1 MKAWSS
7 CSFTIE
13 RVKTLTKRVIVLGGG
28 SGGSIVANKLAR
40 QLSKEIKNEEVEIVQ
55 ITNTPKHI
63 YQPGYLFIALNEKN
77 PDHFVRDQSTIAHRN
92 VQLVQDEIT
101 QIDVKNKTL
110 KSNAAQ
116 YHYDY
121 LVISTGSYPDFDS
134 LPGLKEAA
142 SNFYTL
148 DGAIKLRDELVNFE
162 KGTILIT
169 VDVPHKCPAAPLE
182 LVLMLDDYFRKKGNR
197 KDVVL
202 KYTYPIGRVHS
213 LQPVA
218 EWAAPQ
224 FEQRDIK
231 FETYFNLEEVKP
243 KEKLAV
249 TMDGEEHPFDI
260 LISIPAHTGADV
272 IINSKLGDES
282 GFIDTDRYSLKMAG
296 QDDVYV
302 VGDATNLPISKA
314 GSTAHYQSEVLVK
327 NLVNRLRGIP
337 DTAVYNGKVACFLE
351 ASLEEASM
359 ITFDYQTPPAPAQPS
374 DFMHWFKG
382 VYNELYWL
390 NAKGIM

>member
-1 MKAWSS
+1 M
-7 CSFTIE
+7 E
-13 RVKTLTKRVIVLGGG
+13 GVKVLKKRVIVLGGG

-40 QLSKEIKNEEVEIVQ
+40 QLNQEIQNNDVEIIQ
-55 ITNTPKHI
+55 ITNSTKHI
-63 YQPGYLFIALNEKN
+63 YQPGYLLIALNEKS
-77 PDHFVRDQSTIAHRN
+77 PDHFIRNQSTIAHRN
-92 VQLVQDEIT
+92 VQLVEDEIIK
-101 QIDVKNKTL
+101 IDVEKKML
-110 KSNAAQ
+110 KSNTHQ
-116 YHYDY
+116 YGYDY
-121 LVISTGSYPDFDS
+121 LVISTGSYPDFNS
-134 LPGLKEAA
+134 LPGLAEAA

-148 DGAIKLRDELVNFE
+148 DGAIKLRDQLARFE
-162 KGTILIT
+162 KGTILLT

-182 LVLMLDDYFRKKGNR
+182 LILMLDDYFRKKGNR
-197 KDVVL
+197 NDVVL

-218 EWAAPQ
+218 DWAAPQ
-224 FEQRDIK
+224 FEQKDIQ

-249 TMDGEEHPFDI
+249 TMDGDEHPYDI
-260 LISIPAHTGADV
+260 LISIPAHKGADV
-272 IINSKLGDES
+272 IIDSNLGDES
-282 GFIDTDRYSLKMAG
+282 GFIETDRYSLKMVG

-302 VGDATNLPISKA
+302 IGDATDLPISKA

-327 NLVNRLRGIP
+327 NLINRLKGIP

-351 ASLEEASM
+351 SSLGEASM
-359 ITFDYQTPPAPAQPS
+359 ITFDYQTPPDPAKPS
-374 DFMHWFKG
+374 DLMHWFKG

>member
-1 MKAWSS
+1 MK
-7 CSFTIE
+7 
-13 RVKTLTKRVIVLGGG
+13 KRVIVLGGG

-40 QLSKEIKNEEVEIVQ
+40 QLNQEIKNNEIEIIQ
-55 ITNTPKHI
+55 ITNNTKHI

-77 PDHFVRDQSTIAHRN
+77 PDHFIRNQLTIAHRN
-92 VQLVQDEIT
+92 VQLIEDEIVKV
-101 QIDVKNKTL
+101 DVEKKVLTSKNK
-110 KSNAAQ
+110 Q
-116 YHYDY
+116 YEYDY
-121 LVISTGSYPDFDS
+121 LVISTGSYPDFNS
-134 LPGLKEAA
+134 IPGLAEAA

-148 DGAIKLRDELVNFE
+148 DGAIKLRDQLANFE
-162 KGTILIT
+162 KGTILLT

-182 LVLMLDDYFRKKGNR
+182 LILMLDDYFRKKGNR

-218 EWAAPQ
+218 DWAAPQ
-224 FEQRDIK
+224 FEQRDIQ
-231 FETYFNLEEVKP
+231 FETYFNLEEVNA
-243 KEKLAV
+243 KEKLAI

-260 LISIPAHTGADV
+260 LISIPAHKGADV
-272 IINSKLGDES
+272 VINSNLGDET
-282 GFIDTDRYSLKMAG
+282 GFIETNRYSLKMVG

-302 VGDATNLPISKA
+302 IGDATDLPISKA

-327 NLVNRLRGIP
+327 NLINRLKGIP

-351 ASLEEASM
+351 SSLEEASM

-374 DFMHWFKG
+374 DLMHWFKG

>member
-1 MKAWSS
+1 M
-7 CSFTIE
+7 
-13 RVKTLTKRVIVLGGG
+13 TKRVIVLGGG
-28 SGGSIVANKLAR
+28 SGGSMVANKLAR
-40 QLSKEIKNEEVEIVQ
+40 QLSKEIQNEEIEIVQ
-55 ITNTPKHI
+55 ITNSSKHI

-77 PDHFVRDQSTIAHRN
+77 PDHFIRSQSSIAHRN
-92 VQLVQDEIT
+92 VQLIEDEIT
-101 QIDVKNKTL
+101 EIDVKNKFL
-110 KSNAAQ
+110 KSKTSQ
-116 YHYDY
+116 YDY
-121 LVISTGSYPDFDS
+121 DFLVISTGSYPDFDS

-148 DGAIKLRDELVNFE
+148 EGATKLRDELVNFE

-182 LVLMLDDYFRKKGNR
+182 MVLMLDDYFRKKGNR

-218 EWAAPQ
+218 EWAEPQ
-224 FEQRDIK
+224 FEQRGIE
-231 FETYFNLEEVKP
+231 FETYFNLEEVRP

-249 TMDGEEHPFDI
+249 TMDGEEHPFDL
-260 LISIPAHTGADV
+260 LISIPAHKGADV
-272 IINSKLGDES
+272 IIQSNLGDES

-302 VGDATNLPISKA
+302 IGDATNLPISKA

-327 NLVNRLRGIP
+327 NLTNRLKGLP

-359 ITFDYQTPPAPAQPS
+359 ITFDYQTPPAPARPS

>member
-1 MKAWSS
+1 MK
-7 CSFTIE
+7 
-13 RVKTLTKRVIVLGGG
+13 KRVIVLGGG

-40 QLSKEIKNEEVEIVQ
+40 QLNQEIKDNEIKIIQ
-55 ITNTPKHI
+55 ITNNTNHI
-63 YQPGYLFIALNEKN
+63 YQPGYLFIALNEKR
-77 PDHFVRDQSTIAHRN
+77 PDHFIRNQSTIAHRN
-92 VQLVQDEIT
+92 VQLIEDEIVKV
-101 QIDVKNKTL
+101 DVEKKVLTSKNK
-110 KSNAAQ
+110 Q
-116 YHYDY
+116 YEYDY

-134 LPGLKEAA
+134 IPGLEEAA

-148 DGAIKLRDELVNFE
+148 DGAIKLRDQLANFE
-162 KGTILIT
+162 KGTILLT

-182 LVLMLDDYFRKKGNR
+182 FILMLDDYFRKKGNR

-218 EWAAPQ
+218 DWAEPQ
-224 FEQRDIK
+224 FEQRDIQ
-231 FETYFNLEEVKP
+231 FETYFNLEEVNA
-243 KEKLAV
+243 KEKLAI

-260 LISIPAHTGADV
+260 LISIPAHKGADV
-272 IINSKLGDES
+272 VINSNLGDES
-282 GFIDTDRYSLKMAG
+282 GFIETNRYSLKMVG
-296 QDDVYV
+296 QEDVYV
-302 VGDATNLPISKA
+302 IGDATDLPISKA

-327 NLVNRLRGIP
+327 NLINRLKGNP

-351 ASLEEASM
+351 SSLDMASM
-359 ITFDYQTPPAPAQPS
+359 ITFDYQMPPAPAQPS
-374 DFMHWFKG
+374 DLMHWFKG

>member
-1 MKAWSS
+1 M
-7 CSFTIE
+7 
-13 RVKTLTKRVIVLGGG
+13 TKRVIVLGGG

-40 QLSKEIKNEEVEIVQ
+40 QLSKEIKNQEVEVVQ

-77 PDHFVRDQSTIAHRN
+77 PDHFVREQSTIAHRN

-101 QIDVKNKTL
+101 EIDVNNKVL
-110 KSNAAQ
+110 KSKSSQ
-116 YHYDY
+116 YSYDY
-121 LVISTGSYPDFDS
+121 LVISTGSYPDFNS
-134 LPGLKEAA
+134 LPGLAEAA

-148 DGAIKLRDELVNFE
+148 DGAIKLRDQLVNFE

-218 EWAAPQ
+218 EWAEPQ
-224 FEQRDIK
+224 FKARDIQ

-260 LISIPAHTGADV
+260 LISIPAHKGADV
-272 IINSKLGDES
+272 VINSKLGDES
-282 GFIDTDRYSLKMAG
+282 GFIETNRYSLKMNG
-296 QDDVYV
+296 QEDVYV

-327 NLVNRLRGIP
+327 NLVNRIKGLP

-359 ITFDYQTPPAPAQPS
+359 ITFDYQTPPAPAAPS

>member
-1 MKAWSS
+1 MK
-7 CSFTIE
+7 
-13 RVKTLTKRVIVLGGG
+13 KRVIVLGGG
-28 SGGSIVANKLAR
+28 SGGSLVANKLAR

-55 ITNTPKHI
+55 ITNTPKHV

-77 PDHFVRDQSTIAHRN
+77 PDHFIRTQASIAHRN
-92 VQLVQDEIT
+92 VTLVEDEIT
-101 QIDVKNKTL
+101 SIDVENKSL
-110 KSNAAQ
+110 KSNKQ
-116 YHYDY
+116 VYNYDY

-134 LPGLKEAA
+134 LPGLQEAA

-148 DGAIKLRDELVNFE
+148 DGAIKLRDQLANFE

-213 LQPVA
+213 LEPVA
-218 EWAAPQ
+218 KWAEPQ
-224 FEQRDIK
+224 FAARDIQ

-260 LISIPAHTGADV
+260 LISIPAHTGAEV
-272 IINSKLGDES
+272 IINSKLGDEG
-282 GFIDTDRYSLKMAG
+282 GFIETDRYSLKMVG
-296 QDDVYV
+296 QNDVYV

-327 NLVNRLRGIP
+327 NVVNRLRGIP
-337 DTAVYNGKVACFLE
+337 DTATYNGKVACFLE

-374 DFMHWFKG
+374 DLMHWFKG

>member
-1 MKAWSS
+1 M
-7 CSFTIE
+7 
-13 RVKTLTKRVIVLGGG
+13 TKRVIVLGGG
-28 SGGSIVANKLAR
+28 SGGSMVANKLAR
-40 QLSKEIKNEEVEIVQ
+40 QLSKEIQNEEIEIVQ
-55 ITNTPKHI
+55 ITNSSKHI

-77 PDHFVRDQSTIAHRN
+77 PDHFIRSQSSIAHRN
-92 VQLVQDEIT
+92 VQLIEDEIT
-101 QIDVKNKTL
+101 EIDVKNKFL
-110 KSNAAQ
+110 KSKISQ
-116 YHYDY
+116 YDYDY
-121 LVISTGSYPDFDS
+121 LVISTGSYPDFES

-142 SNFYTL
+142 RNFYTL
-148 DGAIKLRDELVNFE
+148 EGATKLRDELVNFE

-197 KDVVL
+197 KEVVL

-218 EWAAPQ
+218 EWAEPQ
-224 FEQRDIK
+224 FEQRGIE

-243 KEKLAV
+243 NEKLAV
-249 TMDGEEHPFDI
+249 TMDGEEHPFDL
-260 LISIPAHTGADV
+260 LISIPAHKGADV
-272 IINSKLGDES
+272 IIQSNLGDES
-282 GFIDTDRYSLKMAG
+282 GFIETDRYSLKMAG

-302 VGDATNLPISKA
+302 IGDATNLPISKA

-327 NLVNRLRGIP
+327 NLMNRLKGLP

-359 ITFDYQTPPAPAQPS
+359 ITFDYQTPPAPAKPS